1 MHFNIRPDAP
11 VPIFQQI
18 VSQVIY
24 LVASGAIDPGDSIP
38 SVRDLGEQLT
48 VNPNTVAR
56 AYQILT
62 EKGILQVKR
71 GLGMEVTDEAPSI
84 CRAHRH
90 EIVRTR
96 IREALREAV
105 ASALPAE
112 EVERLVSEELHR
124 VNGHRK

>member
-11 VPIFQQI
+11 IPIFQRI

-38 SVRDLGEQLT
+38 SLRDLGEQVT
-48 VNPNTVAR
+48 GNPNAVAR
-56 AYQILT
+56 AYKILT
-62 EKGILQVKR
+62 EKGIRQVKR
-71 GLGMEVTDEAPSI
+71 GLGMEVREEAPSI
-84 CRAHRH
+84 CRAHGR

-96 IREALREAV
+96 TREALREAV

-112 EVERLVSEELHR
+112 EVERLVNE
-124 VNGHRK
+124 